1 MPDTSDTAADTAADT
16 ARIDLAGWDIG
27 HADEQ
32 EWVPWGSRGDAR
44 AKILATGDGYLLA
57 LVQAEPGYRGDPHV
71 HEHTEFS
78 YVLDGAV
85 RNQGE
90 EMRPGDGYVAATGSS
105 HTDFE
110 TASGATYLS
119 IFRI

>member
-1 MPDTSDTAADTAADT
+1 MTDTPPTTAPDLT
-16 ARIDLAGWDIG
+16 GWSIG
-27 HADEQ
+27 HAEEQ

-78 YVLDGAV
+78 YVVDGEL
-85 RNQGE
+85 RNQGTP
-90 EMRPGDGYVAATGSS
+90 MTAGDGYVAEAGSH

-110 TASGATYLS
+110 TEQGATYLS
-119 IFRI
+119 IFKL